1 MNLNTRSDA
10 PVSEERK
17 GVLWPRISP
26 DGSKLSFAEEIAGKY
41 DRFIIPV
48 TGGDPEPLCQN
59 CGPAMD
65 WSRDG
70 RQALIEDTSVHSIAL
85 VKPGFSGKAQLLRR
99 DGSTLVEP
107 RFSPD
112 ERWIAFVARTE
123 PAGSHIYLAPLRG
136 ESAAAPGE
144 WVALTK
150 DNSWEAVPQWS
161 PDGKLVYFISN
172 RDGQRCIWARRFED
186 GKAAGETLPVHHFHD
201 ARRSPANT
209 ALQATDLFV
218 GTDRMV
224 IGVGEVSGSLW
235 MIDPRN

>member
-1 MNLNTRSDA
+1 
-10 PVSEERK
+10 
-17 GVLWPRISP
+17 
-26 DGSKLSFAEEIAGKY
+26 
-41 DRFIIPV
+41 
-48 TGGDPEPLCQN
+48 
-59 CGPAMD
+59 MD

-70 RQALIEDTSVHSIAL
+70 KRALIEDGSSKSIAL
-85 VKPGFSGKAQLLRR
+85 VKPGLVGKAQLLKR
-99 DGSTLVEP
+99 DGYTLVEP

-123 PAGSHIYLAPLRG
+123 SAGSRIYLAPLRG
-136 ESAAAPGE
+136 ESTAAPGD

-150 DNSWEAVPQWS
+150 DNAWEAVPQWS

-186 GKAAGETLPVHHFHD
+186 ARAAGEPFAVHHFHD

-218 GTDRMV
+218 GRDQMV

-235 MIDPRN
+235 MIDPRT